1 MELCKR
7 RLDQVTLAGAHNAYA
22 TTASGFGEVAQ
33 TMPIRAQLDA
43 GVRVLL
49 LESRRAN
56 LLTRLREIRG
66 SALNAELD
74 SYARSVMEH
83 AAKAVELDLAWIDDI
98 LAQEKNVGNS
108 SAHNIATEA
117 K

>member
-1 MELCKR
+1 LSIHFWAADFLNVHIDVLTGHLPK
-7 RLDQVTLAGAHNAYA
+7 
-22 TTASGFGEVAQ
+22 
-33 TMPIRAQLDA
+33 
-43 GVRVLL
+43 LL
-49 LESRRAN
+49 LDLIN
-56 LLTRLREIRG
+56 LCTLLADDNTRTGGENRNTATIG